1 MTYATGDRVVV
12 SPNCRASRHIGKDG
26 TVVSV
31 GRQIEIQLYSDELVK
46 VNRNELHK
54 ASPVSSPRN
63 DQELE
68 FQLAEDSVD
77 YISELAASHARLP
90 GSLSENLNRL
100 ATECATSQFASPLG
114 LAPPVEAAPVRE
126 LNDGATGGPT
136 LLASGGGQETGG
148 AALGGEDSAAEAEP
162 PRDSSR
168 GFRVAQRDTRP
179 LPPVAKLARA
189 AGAGGGRQGSGAQ
202 PAGSGGSPEPSR
214 RRWTAPPPPQSQ
226 TACTLPPSPP
236 PPSPSPSPCPP

>member
-1 MTYATGDRVVV
+1 MPSTLLGAVMLRRMALKNRVVV

-126 LNDGATGGPT
+126 LNDGATALSRAREAGHVEVVRVLHEAMGCQVRVIT
-136 LLASGGGQETGG
+136 IDGQR
-148 AALGGEDSAAEAEP
+148 L
-162 PRDSSR
+162 
-168 GFRVAQRDTRP
+168 P
-179 LPPVAKLARA
+179 LIAID
-189 AGAGGGRQGSGAQ
+189 
-202 PAGSGGSPEPSR
+202 
-214 RRWTAPPPPQSQ
+214 
-226 TACTLPPSPP
+226 CH
-236 PPSPSPSPCPP
+236 